1 MSKRELKIVR
11 TKKLAHNFK
20 NKLQKPL
27 NLALRGKKCV
37 NDFSCI
43 NVSDFADLIVYCNL
57 ITDEKLSKAYNM
69 QHDNLDTAVYEV
81 IPDQLYE
88 LLRELVVGED
98 N

>member
-1 MSKRELKIVR
+1 MNKRELKIAR
-11 TKKLAHNFK
+11 AKKLAHNFV

-37 NDFSCI
+37 NNFNCI

-57 ITDEKLSKAYNM
+57 ICDGKLDKAYKM

-81 IPDQLYE
+81 IPNQLYE